1 MHKTLAMPVRMSM
14 DKPQTTFDLA
24 AGDLHWA
31 ILAGR
36 VLERALRF
44 RVLETWVTRDDSLDE
59 LIRLLDAEI
68 LYDSQ
73 SQDTQIV
80 VLDLPR
86 AVAMLILENRN
97 EASPVV
103 YTHVHAESRSG
114 VRLELAHL
122 KELLP
127 AAEQPA
133 SNMIRLGFWYSGP
146 RGARS
151 VHRNVEATPWT
162 DAQHNYPNTTRE
174 ALDRA
179 MGNVTH
185 IFARGRLMLWHGPPG
200 TGKTS
205 ALRTLALEN
214 RESISIEYVLD
225 PETLFGRDAAYFIHV
240 LFKDTEDEDEDEGTR
255 SRVLVLEDCDEL
267 LSADAKDR
275 AGQGLARLLNLV
287 DGLIG
292 QGLKINVVMT
302 TNEPM
307 KDFHPAVSRP
317 GRCGAVVGFDLFGK
331 EEATEWL
338 ARQECAVAVPVSASL
353 AELLAIQAGQP
364 VGRPREQ
371 IGFVIPKAP
380 IAGARTPSA

>member
-1 MHKTLAMPVRMSM
+1 M
-14 DKPQTTFDLA
+14 
-24 AGDLHWA
+24 
-31 ILAGR
+31 
-36 VLERALRF
+36 
-44 RVLETWVTRDDSLDE
+44 
-59 LIRLLDAEI
+59 
-68 LYDSQ
+68 
-73 SQDTQIV
+73 
-80 VLDLPR
+80 
-86 AVAMLILENRN
+86 
-97 EASPVV
+97 

-114 VRLELAHL
+114 VTLELAHL

-127 AAEQPA
+127 AAEPPT
-133 SNMIRLGFWYSGP
+133 SNMIRVGFWYRGQQ
-146 RGARS
+146 GARS
-151 VHRNVEATPWT
+151 VHRNVEAMPWR
-162 DAQHNYPNTTRE
+162 DAQHNYPHVTRE

-179 MGNVTH
+179 MGNVTQ

-214 RESISIEYVLD
+214 RDSIAIEYVLD

-240 LFKDTEDEDEDEGTR
+240 LFKDTEDDDEDEGTR

-292 QGLKINVVMT
+292 QGLHVNVVVT
-302 TNEPM
+302 TNEPV
-307 KDFHPAVSRP
+307 KEFHPAVSRP

-338 ARQECAVAVPVSASL
+338 ALRESVVAAPLSASL

-371 IGFVIPKAP
+371 IGFVTPKART
-380 IAGARTPSA
+380 AGPRTPSA

>member
-1 MHKTLAMPVRMSM
+1 MHK
-14 DKPQTTFDLA
+14 PQPTFDLA
-24 AGDLHWA
+24 AGDLQWA

-44 RVLETWVTRDDSLDE
+44 RAFETWVTRDDSLDE

-68 LYDSQ
+68 LYESQ

-86 AVAMLILENRN
+86 AVAMLVLENRN
-97 EASPVV
+97 EAAPVV

-114 VRLELAHL
+114 VTLELAHL

-127 AAEQPA
+127 AAEPPA
-133 SNMIRLGFWYSGP
+133 SNMIRVGFWYSGP
-146 RGARS
+146 KGARS
-151 VHRNVEATPWT
+151 VHRNVEATPWA
-162 DAQHNYPNTTRE
+162 DAKHNYPHVTRE
-174 ALDRA
+174 ALGSA
-179 MGNVTH
+179 MESVTQ

-205 ALRTLALEN
+205 ALRTLALAN

-240 LFKDTEDEDEDEGTR
+240 LFKDTEDDDEDEGTR

-275 AGQGLARLLNLV
+275 AGQGLARLLSLV

-292 QGLKINVVMT
+292 QGLNLNVVIT
-302 TNEPM
+302 TNEPI

-317 GRCGAVVGFDLFGK
+317 GRCGAVVGFDLFGRD
-331 EEATEWL
+331 EAAEWL
-338 ARQECAVAVPVSASL
+338 ARRECTVAGPVSASL
-353 AELLAIQAGQP
+353 AELLAIED
-364 VGRPREQ
+364 GRTPSRSREQ
-371 IGFVIPKAP
+371 IGFV
-380 IAGARTPSA
+380 TPRVATD